1 MSGGILNLPRPG
13 LRTSARAAPGNAL
26 KTQKGACRR
35 RPDDDAGEMRAIP
48 PGLVR
53 LRLAMLDARLSQSP
67 FEAQRRQ
74 A

>member
-1 MSGGILNLPRPG
+1 MSGGILNLLRPG
-13 LRTSARAAPGNAL
+13 L
-26 KTQKGACRR
+26 QKGACRR